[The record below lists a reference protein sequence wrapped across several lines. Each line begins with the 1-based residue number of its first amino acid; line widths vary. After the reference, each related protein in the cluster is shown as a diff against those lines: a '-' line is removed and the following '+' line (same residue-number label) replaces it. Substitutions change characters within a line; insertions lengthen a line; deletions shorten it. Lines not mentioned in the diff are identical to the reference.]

1 LKVESQPS
9 PAWIHRGCR
18 IALMDQAD
26 HTRCYAIQ
34 HRSGL
39 SLGTC
44 TSLDHA
50 RQRIDQELPLLRQRL
65 IAAA

>member
-1 LKVESQPS
+1 
-9 PAWIHRGCR
+9 
-18 IALMDQAD
+18 MDQAD
-26 HTRCYAIQ
+26 HTRCYSIQ

-50 RQRIDQELPLLRQRL
+50 RERIDQELPLLRQRL